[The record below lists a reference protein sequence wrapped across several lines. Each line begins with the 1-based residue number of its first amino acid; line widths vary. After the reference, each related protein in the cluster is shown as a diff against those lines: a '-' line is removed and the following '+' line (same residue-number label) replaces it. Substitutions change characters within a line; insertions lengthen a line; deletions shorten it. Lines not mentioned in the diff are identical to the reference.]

1 MATSAAGQP
10 VRLND
15 QQIDAALKNAPEWA
29 LVGES
34 IQRTYQFTDFVQ
46 AMKFVDEVAQAAEA
60 AQHHPD
66 ILIRYSRVT
75 LTLATHDSGG
85 ITVKDFD
92 LATKADMFSSK
103 HVVVTKP
110 KTAVVKSVASGVGG
124 VGGGGESNGGGGA
137 SKPLLVRER
146 SSPWRSSRV
155 SLHSMGWGFLPV
167 LSALC
172 ACNVA

>member
-1 MATSAAGQP
+1 MATSEAGYP

-15 QQIDAALKNAPEWA
+15 QQIDAALKTAPEWA

-34 IQRTYQFTDFVQ
+34 IQRTFQFTDFVQ

-92 LATKADMFSSK
+92 LAKQTDVFASK

-110 KTAVVKSVASGVGG
+110 KASVAKSGG
-124 VGGGGESNGGGGA
+124 VGV
-137 SKPLLVRER
+137 SK
-146 SSPWRSSRV
+146 
-155 SLHSMGWGFLPV
+155 GKK
-167 LSALC
+167 
-172 ACNVA
+172 

>member
-1 MATSAAGQP
+1 MATSEAGHP

-15 QQIDAALKNAPEWA
+15 QQIDAALKTAPEWA

-34 IQRTYQFTDFVQ
+34 IQRTFQFTDFVQ

-92 LATKADMFSSK
+92 LAKQTDVFASK

-110 KTAVVKSVASGVGG
+110 KPTVSKS
-124 VGGGGESNGGGGA
+124 GGGGV
-137 SKPLLVRER
+137 SK
-146 SSPWRSSRV
+146 
-155 SLHSMGWGFLPV
+155 GKK
-167 LSALC
+167 
-172 ACNVA
+172 